1 MSRPPSP
8 SRLRPAPSRLRPG
21 RRTSFA
27 RRDSNLALLGALF
40 AGAILA
46 FALLLLV
53 MQRVN
58 PEQGSRMRGATLDAL
73 SPLISVARAPA
84 DAVRSIGG
92 FVSDHWRVVEANR
105 RLEAE
110 LAAATAQA
118 DKAEVLALDLKRME
132 RLIALRRPER
142 RLVASGVASS
152 ASATAGLRSAI
163 ISVGASDGVRPR
175 MPVIAAEGLAGRV
188 TDTGRGAARIML
200 LTDANSRVPVKV
212 LRNGWTG
219 LAVGTGGTLLEF
231 AYDIV
236 SGTDAL
242 RVGDR
247 LVTSGDGGL
256 FPPGIP
262 VAVIVRIDQNPP
274 RARPLANPTG
284 LGPVMVEAPWLP
296 PPEFVPAA
304 PAPSEPDLAVA
315 PAPAVAA
322 PTAVQ
327 AGTEGQAAPGQVAA
341 GQAAPGPVAARQAAP
356 GQGSAAPATTPATAA
371 AAQGQAPRP

>member
-1 MSRPPSP
+1 MRG
-8 SRLRPAPSRLRPG
+8 G

-27 RRDSNLALLGALF
+27 RRDSNLALLGALVS
-40 AGAILA
+40 GVILA

-53 MQRVN
+53 IQRVN

-84 DAVRSIGG
+84 DAIRGIGG
-92 FVSDHWRVVEANR
+92 FFSDHWRVVQANR

-110 LAAATAQA
+110 LAAASVRA
-118 DKAEVLALDLKRME
+118 DKADVLALELKRLE
-132 RLIALRRPER
+132 LLIGLRRPER

-152 ASATAGLRSAI
+152 ASATAGLRSAT
-163 ISVGASDGVRPR
+163 ISVGATDGVRPR
-175 MPVIAAEGLAGRV
+175 MPVIASDGLAGRV

-212 LRNGWTG
+212 VRNGWAG
-219 LAVGTGGTLLEF
+219 LAVGTGGTLLDF

-274 RARPLANPTG
+274 RARPLANPAG
-284 LGPVMVEAPWLP
+284 LGPIMVEAPWLP
-296 PPEFVPAA
+296 APALVPATA
-304 PAPSEPDLAVA
+304 APSEPDLAVA
-315 PAPAVAA
+315 PVAA
-322 PTAVQ
+322 
-327 AGTEGQAAPGQVAA
+327 AGSPAA
-341 GQAAPGPVAARQAAP
+341 GSPAAVLPTPGLAGAAVPVAAQA
-356 GQGSAAPATTPATAA
+356 Q
-371 AAQGQAPRP
+371 RP